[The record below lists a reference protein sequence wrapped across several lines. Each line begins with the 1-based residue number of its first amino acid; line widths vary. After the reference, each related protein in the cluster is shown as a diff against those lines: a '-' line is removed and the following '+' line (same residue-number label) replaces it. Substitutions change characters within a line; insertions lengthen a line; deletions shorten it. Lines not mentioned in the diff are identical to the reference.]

1 MLNRALRLMN
11 LNLIIKLGFFIG
23 DLHRQIEQLHK
34 EQFGDQKSNKIFT
47 VYREQGLTKE
57 DFKKILKTKGGLI
70 SFNSFLST
78 SQNSHVSQLFI
89 PSNQQNPDIVGIL
102 FIMKIDPSKSSA
114 PFASISHISQFEEED
129 EVLFSMHTVFRIDE
143 IKPIGEN
150 QCLFQ
155 VELTLTNDNDKDL
168 LALTECIREE
178 TEGSTQWDALG
189 QLLYKLGEMDRA
201 QQIYQ
206 LLLND
211 EFDEDKKGLPVFYAW
226 MHQR

>member
-1 MLNRALRLMN
+1 MN

-47 VYREQGLTKE
+47 VYRGQGLTKE

-78 SQNSHVSQLFI
+78 SPNSHVSQLFI

-211 EFDEDKKGLPVFYAW
+211 EFDED
-226 MHQR
+226 